1 MGKLHFAIYVSKA
14 NESFDNDALNTLV
27 YKSKKKNKQKSITGF
42 LYFGNGY
49 FLQYIETFDINEI
62 ELLIETLNLD
72 NRHTIIQSF
81 ISLDTIERRF
91 NDWGMRWVL
100 KEQLI
105 ELKLEQEILDYI
117 KWLSNDMEIS
127 KYSSPKIWSLVD
139 TFSAHKIQLDSLL
152 ENF

>member
-1 MGKLHFAIYVSKA
+1 MYY
-14 NESFDNDALNTLV
+14 E
-27 YKSKKKNKQKSITGF
+27 
-42 LYFGNGY
+42 NGY
-49 FLQYIETFDINEI
+49 FLQYIEAFDINEI
-62 ELLIETLNLD
+62 ELLMETLNLD

-81 ISLDTIERRF
+81 VALDTIQRRF
-91 NDWGMRWVL
+91 NDWSMRWIL

-127 KYSSPKIWSLVD
+127 KYSSLKIWNLVD

-152 ENF
+152 RNF